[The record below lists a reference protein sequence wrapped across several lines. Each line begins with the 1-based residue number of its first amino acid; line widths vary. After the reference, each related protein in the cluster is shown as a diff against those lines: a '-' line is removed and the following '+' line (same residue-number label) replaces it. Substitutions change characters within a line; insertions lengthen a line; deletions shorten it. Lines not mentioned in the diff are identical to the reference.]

1 MPDFDLR
8 HSTNSFTAGSA
19 EKLSAHGLF
28 VILAATGLA
37 LLATPLASPAM
48 PEIARTF
55 SEQAQ
60 TEAFARTMLSLISF
74 LPGDPNAIFL
84 IKFVLLSV
92 PALFIIIGAPVA
104 A

>member
-1 MPDFDLR
+1 MTTPAVE
-8 HSTNSFTAGSA
+8 SV

-48 PEIARTF
+48 PEIARVF

-60 TEAFARTMLSLISF
+60 GVARGCLMPHS
-74 LPGDPNAIFL
+74 
-84 IKFVLLSV
+84 
-92 PALFIIIGAPVA
+92 
-104 A
+104 